1 MEKCM
6 QKKTKLLW
14 LILYFIGM
22 IAVFALSEST
32 IDFSSDDF
40 GGFIFLTES
49 CYTVTF
55 LTVLFVKELSYPSVQ
70 KVNSNI
76 FMLYGESNL
85 HQGEKPYRKVIANLL
100 TNDLTNVLPMQK
112 VAMEDTSS
120 EFRDSIKKYLN
131 K

>member
-1 MEKCM
+1 
-6 QKKTKLLW
+6 
-14 LILYFIGM
+14 
-22 IAVFALSEST
+22 
-32 IDFSSDDF
+32 
-40 GGFIFLTES
+40 
-49 CYTVTF
+49 
-55 LTVLFVKELSYPSVQ
+55 
-70 KVNSNI
+70 
-76 FMLYGESNL
+76 MLYGESNL

>member
-1 MEKCM
+1 MKNNLLENCFFY
-6 QKKTKLLW
+6 KLE
-14 LILYFIGM
+14 
-22 IAVFALSEST
+22 ESNV
-32 IDFSSDDF
+32 DVCVYAADNWEDS
-40 GGFIFLTES
+40 
-49 CYTVTF
+49 
-55 LTVLFVKELSYPSVQ
+55 FVAIR
-70 KVNSNI
+70 VNSNI